1 MEFMDLSGKLAVVE
15 LTAEERKLLAP
26 KTIVADKDPK

>member
-15 LTAEERKLLAP
+15 LTADGRKLLAP
-26 KTIVADKDPK
+26 KNRCC